1 MTFDLSMEFNQG
13 LFKLDFSDHH
23 AVLGLPVTAD
33 SRAVR
38 KRYLTIARRL
48 HPDSQATSQDSDAQR
63 ASDWL
68 SRWVNPAYEVL
79 SQEKLA
85 TEHQLMLKLKGQALG
100 RGSSPPVLVSQVAQT
115 LLQAPQLD
123 MAYRQAVNT
132 LAVTQYDQLDQVA
145 DRVAELSELNLVYLY
160 RTSDRDNGST
170 TVTPV
175 TPSAPGTTAPPPTA
189 ATPPPYRQT
198 QTTIL
203 ASYLKRA
210 QEFERDGDYRR
221 AIVELRELIKTY
233 PNNAQCHGYLASLYL
248 RAGQTTMARIH
259 TKRALE
265 IDPDD
270 TTARTVNSQLTGQ
283 GAASRP
289 GPPGA
294 QQGKPGSP
302 GLFGLFGRKQQ

>member
-1 MTFDLSMEFNQG
+1 
-13 LFKLDFSDHH
+13 
-23 AVLGLPVTAD
+23 
-33 SRAVR
+33 
-38 KRYLTIARRL
+38 
-48 HPDSQATSQDSDAQR
+48 
-63 ASDWL
+63 L

-132 LAVTQYDQLDQVA
+132 LAVTQYDHLDQVA
-145 DRVAELSELNLVYLY
+145 ERVAELSELNLVYLY

-175 TPSAPGTTAPPPTA
+175 TPAAPGTTAPPPTA

-270 TTARTVNSQLTGQ
+270 TTARTVNNQLTGQ
-283 GAASRP
+283 GGASRP

>member
-1 MTFDLSMEFNQG
+1 MEFNQG

-270 TTARTVNSQLTGQ
+270 TTARTVNNQLTGQ
-283 GAASRP
+283 GTVPRP
-289 GPPGA
+289 GPSGS
-294 QQGKPGSP
+294 QQGKPGSS
-302 GLFGLFGRKQQ
+302 GLFGLFGRKQP

>member
-1 MTFDLSMEFNQG
+1 MEFNQG